1 MDVAFVDVAFGRCA
15 DIFAALTQEQRS
27 SHRAIAFFDAGALG
41 DEQLSKLRSQ
51 GLIHIDAFGIT
62 LTANGRVIASFC

>member
-1 MDVAFVDVAFGRCA
+1 MDVAFGRCA

-27 SHRAIAFFDAGALG
+27 SLRAIAFFDAGALG
-41 DEQLSKLRSQ
+41 DEQLSKLRSL

-62 LTANGRVIASFC
+62 LTANGRAIASFC

>member
-1 MDVAFVDVAFGRCA
+1 MDVAFGRCA
-15 DIFAALTQEQRS
+15 EIFTALTQEQRS
-27 SHRAIAFFDAGALG
+27 SLTAIASFDAGALG
-41 DEQLSKLRSQ
+41 DEQLSKLRSL

>member
-27 SHRAIAFFDAGALG
+27 SLRAIASFDAGALG
-41 DEQLSKLRSQ
+41 DEQLSKLRSL

>member
-27 SHRAIAFFDAGALG
+27 SLG
-41 DEQLSKLRSQ
+41 DCFL
-51 GLIHIDAFGIT
+51 
-62 LTANGRVIASFC
+62 

>member
-1 MDVAFVDVAFGRCA
+1 MDVAFGRCA
-15 DIFAALTQEQRS
+15 EIFTALTQEQRS
-27 SHRAIAFFDAGALG
+27 SLTAIASFDAGALG

-62 LTANGRVIASFC
+62 LTANGRVIAPFC